1 MKTLRQ
7 LALLL
12 LLCFISEILSKLLPF
27 TFPSGVIGM
36 LLLLILL
43 LTKIIPVDSVEDV
56 CSFLTKN
63 LSLFFLPA
71 TVQIVEQ
78 FDVIRDHLLP
88 IIIIIMV
95 STILTFAVTA
105 GMVSLCMKVQNKIRG
120 KKNAA

>member
-1 MKTLRQ
+1 MKTLRH

-12 LLCFISEILSKLLPF
+12 LLCFVSEIISKLLPF

-36 LLLLILL
+36 LLLLLLL

-56 CSFLTKN
+56 CTFLTKN

-88 IIIIIMV
+88 IIIIMV

-105 GMVSLCMKVQNKIRG
+105 GTVTLCMKVQNKIRG

>member
-1 MKTLRQ
+1 MKIVKQ
-7 LALLL
+7 LAILL
-12 LLCFISEILSKLLPF
+12 LLCFISEIISKLLPF

-36 LLLLILL
+36 LLLLLLL
-43 LTKIIPVDSVEDV
+43 LTKIIPVNAVEDV
-56 CSFLTKN
+56 CTFLTKN

-78 FDVIRDHLLP
+78 FDVIKEHLLP

-95 STILTFAVTA
+95 STMLTFGVTA
-105 GMVSLCMKVQNKIRG
+105 LTVTLCMKAQNRIRG